1 MLGQELRKLL
11 EAGGYGGRGGQ
22 ERFRAYMSAQRGMT
36 VSKEAVSAW
45 LRGDRQPSLPHLIA
59 VLDAFAVHGPERE
72 RLLRLASG
80 VPAPDSSNRS
90 ELLLEDGP
98 TGEQAA

>member
-11 EAGGYGGRGGQ
+11 DAGGYGGRGGQ
-22 ERFRAYMSAQRGMT
+22 ERFRAYMAARHGMK

-59 VLDAFAVHGPERE
+59 ILDAFAVHGAERD
-72 RLLRLASG
+72 RLTRLASG
-80 VPAPDSSNRS
+80 VAAPDSGNRPRL
-90 ELLLEDGP
+90 ELEDGP